1 MAARAGLDAI
11 TVYGGRDT
19 NRYLLET
26 TGCGAAFL
34 DYDAD
39 GWPDIFLVNGTT
51 LEGFPKGKEPTSHL
65 YRNRRDGTFEDV
77 TRAAGVGAT
86 GWGQAACAGDFDND
100 GHEDLFVSAYGQ
112 NRLYRNRGDGRLRG
126 RHRARRARW
135 ARARAGERDAPSS
148 TTTATGPST
157 SSSRTTS
164 TSTSPPRPRP
174 TPGCAAT
181 RACASPA
188 GRRG

>member
-1 MAARAGLDAI
+1 MKRAIAVLLALAGAAWAAPAPEGAPLRFSFTNVAARAGLDAI

-51 LEGFPKGKEPTSHL
+51 LEGYPAGKEPTSHL

-86 GWGQAACAGDFDND
+86 GWGQAACAGDLDND
-100 GHEDLFVSAYGQ
+100 GHEDLFVSALRAEPPLPQ
-112 NRLYRNRGDGRLRG
+112 PRDRRL
-126 RHRARRARW
+126 
-135 ARARAGERDAPSS
+135 
-148 TTTATGPST
+148 
-157 SSSRTTS
+157 
-164 TSTSPPRPRP
+164 
-174 TPGCAAT
+174 
-181 RACASPA
+181 
-188 GRRG
+188 